1 MNNSDRLTPVQ
12 GPSAVACM
20 IVTSLSQE
28 ATGRLSHATGQQQTT
43 TQGDNRKQK
52 DTNRR
57 DKTHR
62 RGHQRRTKTR
72 RRKDTQKG
80 RIKLQKQ

>member
-1 MNNSDRLTPVQ
+1 MNNSDRLTPVP

-43 TQGDNRKQK
+43 TQGDNKKQK
-52 DTNRR
+52 NTTGQTKHTEKDSREE
-57 DKTHR
+57 
-62 RGHQRRTKTR
+62 QR
-72 RRKDTQKG
+72 
-80 RIKLQKQ
+80 